1 MFMTLDADSGD
12 NATLDNLSLLYVE
25 DEEDIRTQ
33 LGQFLQRRVG
43 RLLTANNGQEGL
55 ALFLEHRPDLI
66 ITDILMPEMNGL
78 AMIEAIRQIDPDIP
92 IIITTAFN
100 DNEFLIKAIDMGV
113 DAFVVKPVK
122 IRQLLVQ
129 LFKCAKTRSLKL
141 ALQEA
146 NTVLRN
152 ILACL
157 NEAVFI
163 EDALSRRIIDC
174 NARAETLFGLSRQ
187 DIISTTPNALLVE
200 DNVPD
205 TNCRAQNGP
214 SHQLQMQSKQGAS
227 FPCEYLTSAIQDGK
241 GQTTYIV
248 HVVRDIT
255 LQKQAEAILLDNE
268 RKLNFIAHHD
278 PLTGLTNRLL
288 LEERLA
294 HCILKAKRRVISLAL
309 LFLDLDKFKAINDQ
323 WGHETGDE
331 LLKAVATRLQVI
343 VREQDTLARFGGDEF
358 VLLLEDMP
366 ETTGASE
373 VAQKIIHALS
383 EPFQLKEQ

>member
-1 MFMTLDADSGD
+1 
-12 NATLDNLSLLYVE
+12 
-25 DEEDIRTQ
+25 
-33 LGQFLQRRVG
+33 
-43 RLLTANNGQEGL
+43 
-55 ALFLEHRPDLI
+55 
-66 ITDILMPEMNGL
+66 
-78 AMIEAIRQIDPDIP
+78 
-92 IIITTAFN
+92 
-100 DNEFLIKAIDMGV
+100 
-113 DAFVVKPVK
+113 
-122 IRQLLVQ
+122 
-129 LFKCAKTRSLKL
+129 
-141 ALQEA
+141 
-146 NTVLRN
+146 
-152 ILACL
+152 
-157 NEAVFI
+157 
-163 EDALSRRIIDC
+163 
-174 NARAETLFGLSRQ
+174 LFGLSRQ